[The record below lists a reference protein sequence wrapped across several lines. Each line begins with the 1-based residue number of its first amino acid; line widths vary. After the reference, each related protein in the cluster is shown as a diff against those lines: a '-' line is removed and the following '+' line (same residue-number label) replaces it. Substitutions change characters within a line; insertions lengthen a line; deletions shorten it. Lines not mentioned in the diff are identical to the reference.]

1 MRPFL
6 AAAGM
11 AVVLFSGAACTSESD
26 SAETTAGR
34 GTPGATKE
42 AGPDNTAQVCAE
54 VKRLNTATPRTLT
67 ASFKAAVDT
76 SFAGSS
82 EADTKADTKADL
94 ATTLKQ
100 MLADTRQWIEAVQQ
114 QRDAATDPALA
125 TALTGL
131 VTELDPLRKGHFTLK
146 RMNEVV
152 RKSRGDLAPYCGDTA
167 AVTRSTKA
175 GKGSRSTGVG
185 PGTACPAPI
194 AFDTAKKWKPQR
206 ITGKSVSGIPLIH
219 KGLTLLCE
227 IDAEPAGLT
236 GFMRVWKVEKT
247 ATPRIALLEVALAFK
262 AANGLK
268 YKEITVGGQAALEAT
283 YISDGTPGRAF
294 AVTLTSGEIV
304 VTDWRGSDKEEHQGG
319 LPAYDLARSSL
330 TFP

>member
-1 MRPFL
+1 MRPLL
-6 AAAGM
+6 AAAG
-11 AVVLFSGAACTSESD
+11 
-26 SAETTAGR
+26 
-34 GTPGATKE
+34 ATKE
-42 AGPDNTAQVCAE
+42 TGLDNTVQVCAE
-54 VKRLNTATPRTLT
+54 VKRLNAATPRTLT

-82 EADTKADTKADL
+82 EADSRAAL
-94 ATTLKQ
+94 AKTLKQ
-100 MLADTRQWIEAVQQ
+100 MMADTRQWIEAVQQ
-114 QRDAATDPALA
+114 QSDAATDPALA

-152 RKSRGDLAPYCGDTA
+152 KKSKGDLAPYCADTA
-167 AVTRSTKA
+167 ATTGSAKS

-185 PGTACPAPI
+185 PGRACPAPI
-194 AFDTAKKWKPQR
+194 AFETAKKWKPKR

-227 IDAEPAGLT
+227 IDAEPAGFT

-247 ATPRIALLEVALAFK
+247 ATPRIALLEVVLAFK

-268 YKEITVGGQAALEAT
+268 YKEISVGGQAALEAT
-283 YISDGTPGRAF
+283 YRSDGAPGRAF

-304 VTDWRGSDKEEHQGG
+304 VTDWRGSDKKEHQAG
-319 LPAYDLARSSL
+319 LPAYALARSSL
-330 TFP
+330 TFA